1 MLQLPGGI
9 LVVCTPVQTLHLIP
23 WTAAGAFRKLM
34 STEVQQ
40 LRQLVA
46 ATPQLAP
53 TLQLLDG
60 PIAAAPQQ
68 ALKAGRAAAN
78 RQALHQHQHQ
88 QQQQQVLTSAA
99 AESIPAGEDASIGS
113 SSGLGPTAEDLVKDY
128 ADAYASMKET
138 MEVRLAAY
146 LTVQLVCCLQV
157 LLMLQIRDSIAC
169 TWNSWQ

>member
-1 MLQLPGGI
+1 MLSSLHAAAT
-9 LVVCTPVQTLHLIP
+9 LLCAATRSLHLSLWFAP
-23 WTAAGAFRKLM
+23 GAFRKLM

-78 RQALHQHQHQ
+78 RQALQQHQ
-88 QQQQQVLTSAA
+88 QQQQQVLTAAA
-99 AESIPAGEDASIGS
+99 AESIPAGDGADGSSGS
-113 SSGLGPTAEDLVKDY
+113 SSALGPTAEDLVKDY
-128 ADAYASMKET
+128 AEAYASMKET
-138 MEVRLAAY
+138 MEVRPATY
-146 LTVQLVCCLQV
+146 
-157 LLMLQIRDSIAC
+157 
-169 TWNSWQ
+169 

>member
-9 LVVCTPVQTLHLIP
+9 LIVCTPVQTLHLMP

-78 RQALHQHQHQ
+78 RQALQQHQ

-99 AESIPAGEDASIGS
+99 AESIPAGEDASVGS
-113 SSGLGPTAEDLVKDY
+113 SSGLGPTAEHLVKDY

-138 MEVRLAAY
+138 MEV
-146 LTVQLVCCLQV
+146 
-157 LLMLQIRDSIAC
+157 
-169 TWNSWQ
+169 